1 MCGRFTL
8 HHPIAKI
15 AQRFSVPEF
24 SLPFGPRYNIAPS
37 QNVTAIIQ
45 TDQREF
51 ADFKWGL
58 LPFWAKDPK
67 IGNKL
72 INARAETLSEKP
84 SFKYALAKRRCL
96 IPADGWYEWKK
107 QTGGNQP
114 YYLRRKDGELFAFAG
129 LWEEWK
135 TPEGEMLATCTIIT
149 VEPNELMAQIHHR
162 MPAII
167 KPHHE
172 AEWLDPAAHYAPA
185 LTQLLQTYPDD
196 DLAAIPVSRAVNSP
210 ALDNATLLEPDPG

>member
-8 HHPIAKI
+8 HHSIEKI
-15 AQRFSVPEF
+15 AQRFLVPAF

-37 QNVTAIIQ
+37 QNITAIIQ

-84 SFKYALAKRRCL
+84 SFKYALTNRRCL

-114 YYLRRKDGELFAFAG
+114 YYLRRKDSELFAFAG

-149 VEPNELMAQIHHR
+149 VKPNELMAQIHHR
-162 MPAII
+162 MPALI
-167 KPHHE
+167 KPQHE

-196 DLAAIPVSRAVNSP
+196 ELAAIPVSRAVNSP
-210 ALDNATLLEPDPG
+210 ALNDPMLIEPDPG

>member
-8 HHPIAKI
+8 HHSIEKI

-72 INARAETLSEKP
+72 INARAETLGEKP

-96 IPADGWYEWKK
+96 IPTDGWYEWKK
-107 QTGGNQP
+107 QKGGNKP
-114 YYLRRKDGELFAFAG
+114 YYLRRKDSELFAFAG

-135 TPEGEMLATCTIIT
+135 TPEGEILATCTIIT
-149 VEPNELMAQIHHR
+149 TEPNELMAQIHHR
-162 MPAII
+162 MPAIL
-167 KPHHE
+167 KPQHE
-172 AEWLDPAAHYAPA
+172 AAWLDPAAHYAPA

-196 DLAAIPVSRAVNSP
+196 NLEAIPVSRAVNSP
-210 ALDNATLLEPDPG
+210 ALDDATLLEPDPG